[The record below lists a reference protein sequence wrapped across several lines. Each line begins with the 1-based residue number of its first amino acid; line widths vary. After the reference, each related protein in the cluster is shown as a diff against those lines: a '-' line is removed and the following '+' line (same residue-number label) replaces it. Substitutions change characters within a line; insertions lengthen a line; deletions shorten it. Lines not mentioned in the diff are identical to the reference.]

1 MMIDNLRTA
10 LQSLVGNKLRT
21 LLSMIGIVI
30 GVASVVAIT
39 GFGESASKS
48 IQDQIAKSGLE
59 TITVMM
65 GRDAGSDAIRLF
77 DEELVPKLVGI
88 DGVID
93 AVPLNQRNVTFR
105 AGKTSASDTIMT
117 ASPGF
122 VDMFTLKAA
131 DGRFLEQADMDS
143 RRPVVVLGT
152 ELAETLFPSGGAV
165 GSYVRILGE
174 APQQLRVVGVLA
186 AKTETMGMSFDSSAF
201 VPRTTYLSRI
211 AKPARVDRFIIR
223 ADVSKDVT
231 KTSKQ
236 IEAFFAKL
244 TGSESAVRVMSPS
257 TIAETMENVT
267 GTLAAFLTGI
277 AAISLVVG
285 GIGIMNIMLVSVTER
300 TREIGIRKAVGAPPS
315 AILAQFIM
323 EAVVLT
329 GSGGVMGVGLG
340 IAVSKIVVT
349 ILKYPFVISPAA
361 CALAW
366 LVSAAT
372 GIFFGFYPAAR
383 AARLDPVAALSYE

>member
-1 MMIDNLRTA
+1 MIDHLKTA

-39 GFGESASKS
+39 GFGESASKN
-48 IQDQIAKSGLE
+48 IQTQIAKAGLE
-59 TITVMM
+59 TISVMM
-65 GRDAGSDAIRLF
+65 GRDAGADAIRLF
-77 DEELVPKLVGI
+77 DEELAGKLTGI
-88 DGVID
+88 EGVIA
-93 AVPLNQRNVTFR
+93 AVPLNQRNVSFR
-105 AGKTSASDTIMT
+105 AGKASATDTIMT
-117 ASPGF
+117 ASPNF
-122 VDMFTLKAA
+122 TEMFTLKAA
-131 DGRFLEQADMDS
+131 DGRFLDQADMDG

-165 GSYVRILGE
+165 GSYIRILGE
-174 APQQLRVVGVLA
+174 FPQQLRVVGVLA
-186 AKTETMGMSFDSSAF
+186 AKTDTMGMSFDSAAF
-201 VPRTTYLSRI
+201 VPRTTYLARI
-211 AKPARVDRFIIR
+211 AKPSRVDRFILQ
-223 ADVSKDVT
+223 ADVSMDVAQT
-231 KTSKQ
+231 AKRV
-236 IEAFFAKL
+236 EAYFAKL
-244 TGSESAVRVMSPS
+244 TGSASAVRVMSPS
-257 TIAETMENVT
+257 TIAETMESVT

-315 AILAQFIM
+315 AILTQFIM

-329 GSGGVMGVGLG
+329 GVGGVMGVGLG
-340 IAVSKIVVT
+340 IIVSKIAVT
-349 ILKYPFVISPAA
+349 VLKYPFAISPTA